1 MDTIPYATQ
10 SIDDADLL
18 AVREVLTSGW
28 LTQGPA
34 VPRFEKAFAERHQVA
49 HAVAVS
55 NATAGLHIACLALGA
70 GPGKPVWTSPNSFLA
85 SANCALYCGAPVDFV
100 DIDPATR
107 NMSVEALAEK
117 LAQADRSGTLPAI
130 VIPVH
135 FAGLSCD
142 LAPMRALAER
152 YGFRILADA
161 SHAVGATYRGKPVGN
176 EFADAS
182 VFSFHPVKIITTG
195 EGGMVVTQDAAL
207 ALQLQMLRSHGMNR
221 DPAAML
227 QPQDNAGAW
236 YYEQH
241 LLGFNYRLTDIQAAL
256 GTSQLQRLEALHAA
270 RVERARRYDTLLA
283 DLPLQL
289 PAGLPD
295 ATSSWHL
302 YVVEVLAA
310 AGVAPRE
317 QVFRRLRE
325 AGIGVNVHYIP
336 IHLQPY
342 YRRLGFRPGQFPAA
356 ERYYAGA
363 LSIPLYPMLTDV
375 QQERVVAELAM
386 ALKT

>member
-107 NMSVEALAEK
+107 NMSVEALTEK

-135 FAGLSCD
+135 FAGLPCD
-142 LAPMRALAER
+142 LAPMRALADR

-161 SHAVGATYRGKPVGN
+161 SHAVGATYRGKPAGS

-207 ALQLQMLRSHGMNR
+207 ARQLQMLRSHGMNR
-221 DPAAML
+221 DPVAML
-227 QPQDNAGAW
+227 QPGDNAGAW

-241 LLGFNYRLTDIQAAL
+241 VLGFNYRLTDIQAAL
-256 GTSQLQRLEALHAA
+256 GTSQLQRLESLHAA
-270 RVERARRYDTLLA
+270 RVERARRYDTLLSE
-283 DLPLQL
+283 LPLQL
-289 PAGLPD
+289 PVGLPD

-302 YVVEVLAA
+302 YVVEVRAA
-310 AGVAPRE
+310 SGVAPRE
-317 QVFRRLRE
+317 QVFRRLRD
-325 AGIGVNVHYIP
+325 ARIGVNVHYIP

-342 YRRLGFRPGQFPAA
+342 YRRLGFQPGQFPAA

-363 LSIPLYPMLTDV
+363 LSIPLYPLLTGA
-375 QQERVVAELAM
+375 QQERVVAELAR
-386 ALKT
+386 ALKA